1 MEFALKK
8 RQKTAKKS
16 IKCIIYI
23 KCNDPTHGLG
33 NLIYMYLMYIMYLF
47 IISLISKA
55 FTDRMAL
62 QIICI

>member
-23 KCNDPTHGLG
+23 KCNDPTHGPA
-33 NLIYMYLMYIMYLF
+33 NLLSMYLMYLMYLF
-47 IISLISKA
+47 IISLIYKA
-55 FTDRMAL
+55 FVVRLAL